1 MTIRK
6 FYIEQQSLPK
16 GCETMH
22 PPTITVFVPT
32 YNRAHLL
39 GRVLES
45 LNAQTFKD
53 FEWVIVDNAS
63 SDNTEEL
70 VLSWQQNSA
79 YEIRYKRKTFG
90 GKHTS
95 INVGAQM
102 AQGEFFV
109 MLDSDDW
116 LVPTA
121 LERMLELWHAIPNQE
136 RFSGVVGLCANPD
149 GSIVGDRFPSDPL
162 DSNAVELN
170 HTLKVQGD
178 KMSLTRTAVMCEYP
192 FPFQESHGL
201 VTESLV
207 WNRMAQRYQERYVNE
222 VFAIKDYQPDGLS
235 DRALEMQIRMPAAA
249 RLYYLELWQV
259 RQRIDTKERLKALAN
274 YMRFSMHAG
283 MTIPAT
289 VQEARNLLAIALL
302 PVALLL
308 FFRDRRRFGRIA
320 TLAQLGMCY
329 RLETGWLEKLHLEH
343 PQLETLAWSATSMA
357 LEINLAPML
366 L

>member
-1 MTIRK
+1 VR
-6 FYIEQQSLPK
+6 
-16 GCETMH
+16 

-39 GRVLES
+39 GRVFES

-70 VLSWQQNSA
+70 VHSWQQDAA
-79 YEIRYKRKTFG
+79 YEIRYRRKTFG

-95 INVGAQM
+95 INVGVEM
-102 AQGEFFV
+102 AQSEFFV

-121 LERMLELWHAIPNQE
+121 LERMLELWQAIPDQD
-136 RFSGVVGLCANPD
+136 RFSAVVGLCARPD

-170 HTLKVQGD
+170 HGLKIRGD
-178 KMSLTRTAVMCEYP
+178 KMSLGRTAVMREFP
-192 FPFQESHGL
+192 FPFQESPGF

-235 DRALEMQIRMPAAA
+235 DRALEMQIRMPLAA
-249 RLYYLELWQV
+249 RLYYLELSQV
-259 RQRIDTKERLKALAN
+259 QQRIDLKERLKALVN
-274 YMRFSMHAG
+274 YMKYSMHAG
-283 MTIPAT
+283 ITMAAT
-289 VQEARNLLAIALL
+289 LREARTVLAIALL
-302 PVALLL
+302 PVAMLL

-320 TLAQLGMCY
+320 MLTQLG
-329 RLETGWLEKLHLEH
+329 LWFGLGSGWPEKLHLEKLHLEN
-343 PQLETLAWSATSMA
+343 PQLETLAWSAASLA
-357 LEINLAPML
+357 LEINVASMPL
-366 L
+366 